1 MKRFPLLP
9 IATVFLFHLVFSG
22 LTLAGDLDDGIE
34 IDEKIELYDCLE
46 NPGTNVQYL
55 IRSARARVDQ
65 SGSAY
70 TSDDG
75 GDLVVGGFINESGA
89 EVGDVT
95 IIFEGEDIN
104 AVNTS
109 K

>member
-1 MKRFPLLP
+1 MKRLPLLP
-9 IATVFLFHLVFSG
+9 IATVLLIHLVLCG

-34 IDEKIELYDCLE
+34 IDDKIELYDTLD
-46 NPGTNVQYL
+46 NPGKNVQYL
-55 IRSARARVDQ
+55 IRSARARVSQ
-65 SGSAY
+65 SSSAY
-70 TSDDG
+70 TSDAG

-89 EVGDVT
+89 EVGDIT

-109 K
+109 E